1 MARHKNKRFGC
12 IKGTGVLGDI
22 ASSVVNT
29 AIDLLPFEAHIPGY
43 NYCGPGTRL
52 AQRLARGD
60 KGINPLDEACKIHD
74 REYAKYSDSANRTR
88 ADKRL
93 AETAW
98 QRLKAGDSSLGER
111 AAALAITTAMKT
123 KTAIGGGSKRKKKTP
138 KSKGKGLYLKPF
150 VKKEGAGST
159 PKSSGKGLYLKP
171 YAKKEGAGVKK
182 RDVMKKNVVASKT
195 VDQL

>member
-1 MARHKNKRFGC
+1 MARHKNKRFSRV
-12 IKGTGVLGDI
+12 KGTGVLGDI

-52 AQRLARGD
+52 AQRLAKGD

-74 REYAKYSDSANRTR
+74 SAYAKYSDSANRTR

-98 QRLKAGDSSLGER
+98 QRLKAVDSSLGER
-111 AAALAITTAMKT
+111 AAALAITTAMKA
-123 KTAIGGGSKRKKKTP
+123 KTTIGGGSKRKKNTP

-182 RDVMKKNVVASKT
+182 RNVKKKKRCCQQNR
-195 VDQL
+195 